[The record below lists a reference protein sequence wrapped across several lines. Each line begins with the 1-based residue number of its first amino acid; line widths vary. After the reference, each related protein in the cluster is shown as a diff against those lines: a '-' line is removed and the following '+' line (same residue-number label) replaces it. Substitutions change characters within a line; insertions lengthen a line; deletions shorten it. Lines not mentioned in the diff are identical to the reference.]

1 MLDAL
6 VSLYYFPC
14 HPFNTNIIE
23 KFYQNTIFLLNLSWQ
38 YEMEDNKQST
48 RDEVMTNLDI
58 LIFKSI
64 NLLKLNQSCEH
75 LKIIASSYLQ

>member
-6 VSLYYFPC
+6 GSLYYFPC

-23 KFYQNTIFLLNLSWQ
+23 KFYQNTIFLLNLPWQ
-38 YEMEDNKQST
+38 YKMEDNKQST
-48 RDEVMTNLDI
+48 RDEVMTNLEI